1 MDTLL
6 DPRCRAH
13 GRCFC
18 GLIPNPLN
26 LDYVVIGDPEEQL
39 LLAPKVQIN
48 SSLGDAGMFSDRF
61 YSCRLV
67 STFGEDLSGG
77 PKNGAAFITMTDC
90 RPDAAIQPSL
100 LRRQF
105 GCQQ

>member
-1 MDTLL
+1 MD
-6 DPRCRAH
+6 DA
-13 GRCFC
+13 FC

-26 LDYVVIGDPEEQL
+26 FDYVVIADPDEQL

-67 STFGEDLSGG
+67 STFGEDLSSG
-77 PKNGAAFITMTDC
+77 PKNGAAFITTIDNG
-90 RPDAAIQPSL
+90 RFRNFHWDLVSVITSVAD
-100 LRRQF
+100 
-105 GCQQ
+105 